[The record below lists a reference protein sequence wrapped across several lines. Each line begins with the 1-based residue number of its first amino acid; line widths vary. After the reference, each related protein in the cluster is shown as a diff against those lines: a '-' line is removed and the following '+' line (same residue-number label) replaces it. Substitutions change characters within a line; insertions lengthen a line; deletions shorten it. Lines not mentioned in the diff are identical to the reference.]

1 MTKLTVDPVLEAKL
15 TAPAELTNAAGRTV
29 GFFLTP
35 DEHERLRRLEVENR
49 RRMYDRAN
57 DVFTDDQ
64 LDVFDREGGELTYEE
79 VKRHLES
86 L

>member
-1 MTKLTVDPVLEAKL
+1 MTKLTVDPALEAKL

-29 GFFLTP
+29 GYFLTP
-35 DEHERLRRLEVENR
+35 DEHERLRKLEAENR

-57 DVFTDDQ
+57 AVFTDEQ
-64 LDVFDREGGELTYEE
+64 LDAFDREGGELTYDE